1 MIFNIWKFKDL
12 CLEKILDIIEGIAYE
27 KGLPIDNV
35 SEAVK
40 EALIKIAKETLESQ
54 IHYDAEIDKKN
65 KTLHL
70 YQVITIC
77 DDEDSK
83 KEDKNNFITLSEAKK
98 QYDSEV
104 KIGDEVRFEL
114 SLENMSRNA
123 ANALFKELE
132 HKFQRLIETQ
142 LFEKYKAQVGKL
154 VSGVVVRTDNL
165 GNTYIEIDEIR
176 AILPKKNRIKG
187 EEFESGRVVGAI
199 LRHISIDRQN
209 GIQIELSRTTPK
221 MLEELLKL
229 EVPEIK
235 DGEVKIINCA
245 RIPGERA
252 KIALLS
258 QSPKID
264 PVGAAVGVKGI
275 RINAVSKEL
284 KNESID
290 CIEYAPQPEIYIARA
305 LSPAL
310 VISVT
315 LEDKKAIVSLTP
327 EQKSKAIGKSGINIR
342 LASMLTGFE
351 IELKETTHTQNL
363 KFSEENQTQETPKA
377 NLDILSSLFKG

>member
-290 CIEYAPQPEIYIARA
+290 CIEYAPQPETNFFIIF
-305 LSPAL
+305 P
-310 VISVT
+310 
-315 LEDKKAIVSLTP
+315 
-327 EQKSKAIGKSGINIR
+327 
-342 LASMLTGFE
+342 
-351 IELKETTHTQNL
+351 
-363 KFSEENQTQETPKA
+363 
-377 NLDILSSLFKG
+377 